1 MKLTDK
7 IAYRHLALKNSKE
20 GMSNIVSTVLILLIV
35 VAAVTLLGDTM
46 IDRLADKLA
55 EIFG

>member
-7 IAYRHLALKNSKE
+7 IAYRLLALKKSEE
-20 GMSNIVSTVLILLIV
+20 GIANIVSTVLILLIV

-46 IDRLADKLA
+46 MDWLADKLA

>member
-7 IAYRHLALKNSKE
+7 IAYRLLALKNSEE
-20 GMSNIVSTVLILLIV
+20 GISNIVSTVLILLIV

-46 IDRLADKLA
+46 MDWLADKLA

>member
-7 IAYRHLALKNSKE
+7 IAYRLLALKNSEE
-20 GMSNIVSTVLILLIV
+20 GISNIVSTVLILLIG
-35 VAAVTLLGDTM
+35 VAAETLLGDTM
-46 IDRLADKLA
+46 MDWLADKLA